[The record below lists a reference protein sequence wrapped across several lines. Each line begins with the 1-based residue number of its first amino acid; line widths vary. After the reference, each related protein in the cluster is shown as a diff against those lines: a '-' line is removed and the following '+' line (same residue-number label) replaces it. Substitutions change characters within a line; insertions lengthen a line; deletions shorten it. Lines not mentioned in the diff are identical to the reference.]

1 MLLDGISVARDLLR
15 YDNLES
21 GSQLCLASGAASRP
35 RGTVHVGTTLRYLGA
50 ERPSFRMR
58 RNGALTPDSA
68 RQKAKQALGELA
80 AGRDPWGSPRQ
91 KAELGVTFGGQ
102 VPRFLERQRSA
113 LKRRSMIEVT
123 HHLMVH
129 AAPLNAKP
137 LDKIGRR
144 DIAALLADVEAP
156 TAADT
161 HEIMFATAFRHSGPG
176 PSPKAWPR
184 PTLWPER

>member
-1 MLLDGISVARDLLR
+1 MQCLGAFAACGSAAAFGKADGPAAACHGEVLRSRASSLLR

-50 ERPSFRMR
+50 ERPSLRMR

-129 AAPLNAKP
+129 AAPTQRQAFGQNRSP
-137 LDKIGRR
+137 GYRG
-144 DIAALLADVEAP
+144 AA
-156 TAADT
+156 
-161 HEIMFATAFRHSGPG
+161 S
-176 PSPKAWPR
+176 
-184 PTLWPER
+184 